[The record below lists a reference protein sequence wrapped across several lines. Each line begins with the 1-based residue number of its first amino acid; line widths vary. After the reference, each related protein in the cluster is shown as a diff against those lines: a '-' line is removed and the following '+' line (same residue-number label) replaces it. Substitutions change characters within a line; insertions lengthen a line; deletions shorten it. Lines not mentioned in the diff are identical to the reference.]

1 MAGNAAYYRYVN
13 YIATR
18 VLNASELDTQ
28 QQIDRLVNSSNVPMA
43 YELNSIYKTGA
54 LLNVQVTVSGGTNVF
69 LTPINVTFPMLV
81 FVRGVWEIIP
91 TQGFALGTGTT
102 VYLNYLVVS
111 QVQDGTDAEMAEM
124 QISLGLTDTS
134 GIPNG
139 SAVPTQLE
147 RNPSPIPLLT
157 FTNVG
162 GVATYVP
169 VDQTY
174 PWSRGSN
181 AQSGIVSL
189 TTGTSNGK
197 ATSSDDPVN
206 TNQRVPTAGSVNT
219 SKVQSVILSG
229 TTNADG
235 TPNVNPTA
243 TGQGGIQADHLIY
256 VTGTQTV
263 EAAIQ
268 SIDASVAS
276 FVAALAAHIGA
287 PLGLTNTHPMPTYYQ
302 VGAAPIS
309 HVGSTFDNG
318 QHVPSYT
325 QDHIGMIVTRNPA
338 VAPAPTDYA
347 FLLRDNALN
356 TIIAMTHEGDL
367 ATPELIYSSLSVAYA
382 AIAAVPATVAAA
394 IAAEIQGG
402 QVTFAGASYGHSA
415 MNSQVFTV
423 PFTAPGTSAVLVSPV
438 NYLGIDF
445 SVTGQ
450 ITGNQ
455 LRINILNSSF
465 VYGYTLAD
473 EVINYKVIA

>member
-1 MAGNAAYYRYVN
+1 MAGNAAYFRYVN

-28 QQIDRLVNSSNVPMA
+28 QQIDRLVNSTDVPMA
-43 YELNSIYKTGA
+43 YELNAIYKTGA
-54 LLNVQVTVSGGTNVF
+54 LLNVQVNMDGTTAI

-81 FVRGVWEIIP
+81 FVRGVWEIFTTDPI
-91 TQGFALGTGTT
+91 ALGTSTT
-102 VYLNYLVVS
+102 VFLNYLVVS

-147 RNPSPIPLLT
+147 RNPSPIPLLA
-157 FTNVG
+157 FTNVS
-162 GVATYVP
+162 GVATYTP

-181 AQSGIVSL
+181 VQSGIVSL
-189 TTGTSNGK
+189 TTGTSNGA
-197 ATSSDDPVN
+197 ATASDDPVN
-206 TNQRVPTAGSVNT
+206 TNQRVPTAGSINT

-268 SIDASVAS
+268 TVTANVAT
-276 FVAALAAHIGA
+276 FIAELAAHIGA
-287 PLGLTNTHPMPTYYQ
+287 PLGLVNTHPMPTYYQ

-309 HVGSTFDNG
+309 HVGSTFDSG
-318 QHVPSYT
+318 QHVPTYT
-325 QDHIGMIVTRNPA
+325 QDHIGFIVTRNPL
-338 VAPAPTDYA
+338 VVPASTDYA
-347 FLLRDNALN
+347 YLLRDNLGN
-356 TIIAMTHEGDL
+356 TIIAMTHAGDL

-382 AIAAVPATVAAA
+382 AIAAVPAAITAA
-394 IAAEIQGG
+394 IDAEIQGG
-402 QVTFAGASYGHSA
+402 EVTFSGATYGHSA
-415 MNSQVFTV
+415 MNTQVFTM
-423 PFTAPGTSAVLVSPV
+423 PFTAPSTSVVVVSPV
-438 NYLGIDF
+438 NYLGTDF
-445 SVTGQ
+445 AVTGQ

-455 LRINILNSSF
+455 LRINILNSSYI
-465 VYGYTLAD
+465 YGYTLGD